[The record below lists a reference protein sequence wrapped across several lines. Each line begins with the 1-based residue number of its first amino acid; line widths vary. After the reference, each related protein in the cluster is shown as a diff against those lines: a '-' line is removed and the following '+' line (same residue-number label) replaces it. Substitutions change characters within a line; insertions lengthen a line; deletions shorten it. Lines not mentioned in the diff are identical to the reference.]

1 MKFHIDTASDIPNYL
16 QLEHQIKTACLQRKL
31 KPGDQLPSIRAL
43 AKELSI
49 AIITI
54 KRAYDDLQA
63 EGIIELRHGK
73 GCFIKEIKTSRLTQQ
88 NQILLNNK
96 ITELIHYAK
105 DIGCTDEE
113 ITNALIDAANRNKED
128 SYEH

>member
-16 QLEHQIKTACLQRKL
+16 QLEHQIKTACLQQKL

-63 EGIIELRHGK
+63 EGIIELRQGK
-73 GCFIKEIKTSRLTQQ
+73 GCFIKEIKTSKLTQQ

-105 DIGCTDEE
+105 EIGCTEDE
-113 ITNALIDAANRNKED
+113 ITIALLDAARKRQED
-128 SYEH
+128 SHEQ